1 MRTVSV
7 TVGPL
12 AAASATAIS
21 LSQTAPAA
29 QALVLNN
36 TSGLSTRYVV
46 NSIGLTQSVASATT
60 AVLNGASVLAS
71 GIAWLTPP
79 KQIVITSVGNDTS
92 INFVVAGIGVDGR
105 TAYSETI
112 KGSNASTTSTTGF
125 FWQVISVKTTGATA
139 GNIQIGVNGVA
150 TMDKPRRV
158 LITSGGNDNGIT
170 FAISGIDVN
179 GAPIS
184 ETLTGGN
191 IAAVYSVLDYA
202 TVTQIKP
209 SAASA
214 GTVTVGTNG
223 VASSPWVFFDQW
235 ANAQG
240 FAQCNVTGTVN
251 YTIEMSQD
259 NPNSST
265 DPVVPSAMVWNSTA
279 SPVVGAT
286 ATAQA
291 LIAGFPQFARITLNS
306 GTGSV
311 IGCFTQN
318 SVTPR

>member
-12 AAASATAIS
+12 ANASATAIS
-21 LSQTAPAA
+21 LSQTAPAG

-36 TSGLSTRYVV
+36 TSGLSAGYVV
-46 NSIGLTQSVASATT
+46 DSIALSQSVASATK
-60 AVLNGASVLAS
+60 AVLNGTTVQS
-71 GIAWLTPP
+71 GYAWLTPP
-79 KQIVITSVGNDTS
+79 KQVVVTSAGNDTS
-92 INFVVAGIGVDGR
+92 INFVIAGIGSDGC

-112 KGSNASTTSTTGF
+112 KGSNASTTSTTGY
-125 FWQVISVKTTGATA
+125 FWRVNSVTTTGAAAST
-139 GNIQIGVNGVA
+139 IRVGVNGVA

-158 LITSGGNDNGIT
+158 LITSGGNDLGIT
-170 FAISGIDVN
+170 FAIAGTSVDGV
-179 GAPIS
+179 PIS
-184 ETLTGGN
+184 ETLTGASG
-191 IAAVYSVLDYA
+191 AAVYSVLDYA
-202 TVTQIKP
+202 TVTSVTP
-209 SAASA
+209 SAATAS
-214 GTVTVGTNG
+214 TVTVGTNG
-223 VASSPWVFFDQW
+223 VASSAWVFFDQW
-235 ANAQG
+235 AHANG
-240 FAQCNVTGTVN
+240 FAQCSVTGTVN

-259 NPNSST
+259 NPNSPT
-265 DPVVPSAMVWNSTA
+265 DPVAVSAMVWNTTA

-311 IGCFTQN
+311 IGRFTQN